1 MDTGKGIPMLQNE
14 RMKWIAK
21 RLQQRGSVKVGE
33 ISETLGVSV
42 DTVRRDLKA
51 MEQEGL
57 LKCVHGGA
65 CLPDQLLAAAGFS
78 VREVIHEDLKKEAA
92 RKAAAYIQQG
102 NIIALNSGTTNTVLA
117 REIART
123 CEGITV
129 VTNNLAAAEELMKN
143 AGIRLILI
151 GGETDHTEHSTY
163 GSVCE
168 REFASYYPDICFLS
182 INAVNESDGY
192 TDFRLSEIGVI
203 QTLAACSAQ
212 VIAVMDS
219 SKLGRRSKKAVLSAS
234 QVHRLVMDGNL
245 SPEIREKYRKCGI
258 EIE

>member
-1 MDTGKGIPMLQNE
+1 MLQNE
-14 RMKWIAK
+14 RIEWIAK
-21 RLQQRGSVKVGE
+21 RLQQKGSVKVGE
-33 ISETLGVSV
+33 ISEILQVSM
-42 DTVRRDLKA
+42 DTARRDLKA

-65 CLPDQLLAAAGFS
+65 CLPEQLLAAAVFS

-92 RKAAAYIQQG
+92 RKAVAYIRRG
-102 NIIALNSGTTNTVLA
+102 NVIALNSGTTNTVLA

-123 CEGITV
+123 CEEITV

-151 GGETDHTEHSTY
+151 GGEVDHTEHSTC
-163 GSVCE
+163 GSACE

-182 INAVNESDGY
+182 INAVSELDGY

-203 QTLAACSAQ
+203 QTLAACSTQ

-219 SKLGRRSKKAVLSAS
+219 SKLDRRSKKAALSAG
-234 QVHRLVMDGNL
+234 QVHRLIMDGNL
-245 SPEIREKYRKCGI
+245 SPETRERYRKCGI
-258 EIE
+258 TIE